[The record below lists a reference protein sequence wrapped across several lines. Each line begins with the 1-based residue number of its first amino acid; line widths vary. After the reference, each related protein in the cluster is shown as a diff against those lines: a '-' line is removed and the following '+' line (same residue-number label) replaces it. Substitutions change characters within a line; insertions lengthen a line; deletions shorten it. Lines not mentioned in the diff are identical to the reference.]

1 MRKSSF
7 ALALGLILSLVGSAA
22 ATPRTREN
30 EPREYSADP
39 LMPEQ
44 YFQQALEDYRNGRY
58 RAAIEALRVAL
69 ALDPKG
75 KDLVYNLA
83 ILHEKLGELDLA
95 IAALSRYME
104 LEADPKEVTRAEQAI
119 ARMRGAQAEL
129 RSPTPVTVL
138 SRLPE
143 RGPRPLPRRRSRGP
157 AVDEWVLVGGGVAAA
172 AALVGVVFGVR
183 ALAFRSG
190 SAHSPE
196 ARRAR
201 ADRVQSSA
209 LVADVGISVGLL
221 AGASTAL
228 LWLTRTPSS
237 SPYGT
242 VSNDGRGLGVSIQ
255 GAF

>member
-1 MRKSSF
+1 MRKFWF
-7 ALALGLILSLVGSAA
+7 AVALGLALSLVDSAG
-22 ATPRTREN
+22 ATPRTRES
-30 EPREYSADP
+30 EPREYSGDP

-95 IAALSRYME
+95 IAALSRYIE
-104 LEADPKEVTRAEQAI
+104 LEADPKEITRAEQAI

-129 RSPTPVTVL
+129 RSPTPVAVPL
-138 SRLPE
+138 HLPE
-143 RGPRPLPRRRSRGP
+143 RGPRQLPLRRSRGP
-157 AVDEWVLVGGGVAAA
+157 AVDEWVLVGSGVAAA

-190 SAHSPE
+190 SARTPE

-201 ADRVQSSA
+201 ADRVQSAA
-209 LVADVGISVGLL
+209 LVADVGISVGLV

-228 LWLTRTPSS
+228 LWLTRTPPS
-237 SPYGT
+237 SPYAT
-242 VSNDGRGLGVSIQ
+242 VSDGGRGLGVSVQ